1 MKVSGREAFS
11 PRPLGDDGRKPLLCV
26 ISDQSRSQNA
36 AYCHFKV
43 VVHLHTTLVEMSSQ
57 LQLQLS
63 SRKGVFFLSFFLE
76 SQTSSQ
82 LARFIFHA
90 SNVSVS
96 AGLRDHGDDV
106 VPVRSLVAATLS
118 RFGFLPASEEH
129 SL

>member
-1 MKVSGREAFS
+1 
-11 PRPLGDDGRKPLLCV
+11 
-26 ISDQSRSQNA
+26 
-36 AYCHFKV
+36 
-43 VVHLHTTLVEMSSQ
+43 MSSQ
-57 LQLQLS
+57 LQQQLF
-63 SRKGVFFLSFFLE
+63 SRKGVFFFLSFWKVKHPAK
-76 SQTSSQ
+76 

-90 SNVSVS
+90 SNLSVS